1 MLKKIIAKFTDNS
14 PLCIDIKRCENNKR
28 DLKDAKNSNILYE
41 FGLQD
46 GEKFVVNTKK
56 IPDPQMLPLL
66 NSEGELVPELYTIF
80 DQLFDCFSEVKSRE
94 DLIEESGYKYGSN
107 VID

>member
-1 MLKKIIAKFTDNS
+1 
-14 PLCIDIKRCENNKR
+14 
-28 DLKDAKNSNILYE
+28 
-41 FGLQD
+41 
-46 GEKFVVNTKK
+46 
-56 IPDPQMLPLL
+56 MLPLL

-80 DQLFDCFSEVKSRE
+80 DQLFDCFSEVKTRE